1 MQHDGRGSI
10 LIHCNF
16 TYHHAKYSQFAAE
29 VADFWTQLFHLQR
42 LRRKCTQRSSQST
55 LGWAEPHEELHFRKH
70 KDSSSTDR
78 DEEERSLS
86 HKHLSFWLLVLVWQ
100 IRADTNEAAP
110 VGGGQPQRG
119 LRVGLLLQQR
129 STNLRNW
136 GTRSRVWQHAM
147 TPSCQRMTY
156 GDMKAFWGN
165 ACKCTRTLHRD
176 ELLAT

>member
-110 VGGGQPQRG
+110 VGGGGSPSEVWEWAFSSSKDPQICVTEEQDHGCDNMQWPPPAREW
-119 LRVGLLLQQR
+119 LMVIWRL
-129 STNLRNW
+129 SEEM
-136 GTRSRVWQHAM
+136 HA
-147 TPSCQRMTY
+147 
-156 GDMKAFWGN
+156 N
-165 ACKCTRTLHRD
+165 AHARCTGMSY
-176 ELLAT
+176 